1 MHKDMKDCILLF
13 VLSVLVAR
21 RKKFFDYKKRRCH
34 SMQTINSAIAF
45 KETHVASKEERVS
58 SVDNETVESLLDHY
72 DEPSYFFRG
81 AIFGFILCVPFW
93 AVIFWF
99 IT

>member
-1 MHKDMKDCILLF
+1 ME
-13 VLSVLVAR
+13 AA
-21 RKKFFDYKKRRCH
+21 
-34 SMQTINSAIAF
+34 NSAIVF
-45 KETHVASKEERVS
+45 EETHVASKEELVS
-58 SVDNETVESLLDHY
+58 SVDKETVESLMDHY

-93 AVIFWF
+93 AFIFWL

>member
-1 MHKDMKDCILLF
+1 ME
-13 VLSVLVAR
+13 A
-21 RKKFFDYKKRRCH
+21 
-34 SMQTINSAIAF
+34 INSAIVF
-45 KETHVASKEERVS
+45 EDTHVVSKDEFASSADIELV
-58 SVDNETVESLLDHY
+58 NNLMDHY

-93 AVIFWF
+93 AVIFWL

>member
-1 MHKDMKDCILLF
+1 ME
-13 VLSVLVAR
+13 A
-21 RKKFFDYKKRRCH
+21 
-34 SMQTINSAIAF
+34 INSAIVF
-45 KETHVASKEERVS
+45 EETHVASKEEPVS
-58 SVDNETVESLLDHY
+58 SDDKETVESLMDHY

-93 AVIFWF
+93 TVIFWL

>member
-1 MHKDMKDCILLF
+1 ME
-13 VLSVLVAR
+13 A
-21 RKKFFDYKKRRCH
+21 
-34 SMQTINSAIAF
+34 INSAIVF
-45 KETHVASKEERVS
+45 EETHVASKEELVS
-58 SVDNETVESLLDHY
+58 SVDIESVEGLMDHY

-81 AIFGFILCVPFW
+81 AFFGFILCVPFW

>member
-1 MHKDMKDCILLF
+1 ME
-13 VLSVLVAR
+13 A
-21 RKKFFDYKKRRCH
+21 
-34 SMQTINSAIAF
+34 INSAIVF
-45 KETHVASKEERVS
+45 EETQVASKEEIMS
-58 SVDNETVESLLDHY
+58 SVDIESVEGFSDHY
-72 DEPSYFFRG
+72 DEPGYFFRG

>member
-1 MHKDMKDCILLF
+1 ME
-13 VLSVLVAR
+13 A
-21 RKKFFDYKKRRCH
+21 
-34 SMQTINSAIAF
+34 INSAIVF
-45 KETHVASKEERVS
+45 EETHAPSKEELVS
-58 SVDNETVESLLDHY
+58 SVDIESVEGLMDHY

>member
-1 MHKDMKDCILLF
+1 ME
-13 VLSVLVAR
+13 A
-21 RKKFFDYKKRRCH
+21 
-34 SMQTINSAIAF
+34 INSAIVF
-45 KETHVASKEERVS
+45 EETHVASKEGLVS
-58 SVDNETVESLLDHY
+58 SVDIESVENHMDHY